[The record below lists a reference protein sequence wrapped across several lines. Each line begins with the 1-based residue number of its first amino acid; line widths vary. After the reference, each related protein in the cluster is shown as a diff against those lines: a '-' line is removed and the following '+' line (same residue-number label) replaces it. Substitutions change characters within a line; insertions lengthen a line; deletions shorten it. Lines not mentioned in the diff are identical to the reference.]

1 MIELTGLNH
10 KEVVINERNIE
21 KIEEVPETVI
31 TMMNGNKYL
40 VEEGIDEIIDKVVAY
55 KRRIYNANFK

>member
-10 KEVVINERNIE
+10 KELVLNEQNIE

-31 TMMNGNKYL
+31 TMTNGNKYL
-40 VEEGIDEIIDKVVAY
+40 VEENIDEVISKVIAY
-55 KRRIYNANFK
+55 KRRIYNADFK

>member
-1 MIELTGLNH
+1 MIRLTGLNH
-10 KEVVINERNIE
+10 KELVLNERNIE

-40 VEEGIDEIIDKVVAY
+40 VEEEMDEIIDKVVAF
-55 KRRIYNANFK
+55 KKKIYNENIK

>member
-1 MIELTGLNH
+1 MIKLTGLNH
-10 KEVVINERNIE
+10 KEIVINVDNIE

-40 VEEGIDEIIDKVVAY
+40 VEEDIDEIISLTISY
-55 KRRIYNANFK
+55 KKKSKF